1 MQNIGIISTHE
12 HRHISEIEIDETC
25 VIELL
30 LLDAIE
36 KRDKND
42 RPFVTMKV
50 TDGERRVSMRQF
62 GHGIGDVEPLVGGM
76 VRAVVRCTEYNGAP
90 SYAVIAMQKGDDSK
104 RDEYVESSPI
114 QPQRMYDELTDGFRK
129 LADEAGR
136 SIGAKGHVARMTLRM
151 LDGNKDAFMTHG
163 AASSVHHAYKGGLL
177 YHSYR
182 MFKLARMVAS
192 LYDVDDEILACAARL
207 YRLTAAEAPAECEN
221 DGLLR
226 TLWSAMVQLRDG
238 AMPAAVEF
246 RYMWRLLA
254 AMGTAP
260 SLEYCAGCGER
271 LARGG
276 LFTDEGILC
285 GRCAARAKGAPLS
298 ERELLVLRAAAAL
311 PHAKFVEWAA
321 KRPAEE
327 IFAANIKKL
336 SSYFRNLL

>member
-1 MQNIGIISTHE
+1 MIGEQLRQGYYQASGTVLLRKE
-12 HRHISEIEIDETC
+12 ASKGGRS
-25 VIELL
+25 LL
-30 LLDAIE
+30 LFL
-36 KRDKND
+36 R
-42 RPFVTMKV
+42 
-50 TDGERRVSMRQF
+50 GF
-62 GHGIGDVEPLVGGM
+62 GP
-76 VRAVVRCTEYNGAP
+76 RWAGAP
-90 SYAVIAMQKGDDSK
+90 A
-104 RDEYVESSPI
+104 
-114 QPQRMYDELTDGFRK
+114 
-129 LADEAGR
+129 AGGKNR
-136 SIGAKGHVARMTLRM
+136 FGGGAEP
-151 LDGNKDAFMTHG
+151 
-163 AASSVHHAYKGGLL
+163 
-177 YHSYR
+177 
-182 MFKLARMVAS
+182 MVWGSFS
-192 LYDVDDEILACAARL
+192 LYRSPTRLYLQSVDVKEDFLPLRRSPAALACAARL
-207 YRLTAAEAPAECEN
+207 YRLTAAEAPADCEN

-238 AMPAAVEF
+238 AIPAAVEF

>member
-1 MQNIGIISTHE
+1 MQNIGIISTRE

-25 VIELL
+25 VIEFL

-90 SYAVIAMQKGDDSK
+90 SYAVVAMQKGDDSK

-114 QPQRMYDELTDGFRK
+114 QPQRMYDELTDELRK

-136 SIGAKGHVARMTLRM
+136 SIDAKGHVARMTLSM

-182 MFKLARMVAS
+182 MFKLARMVAG
-192 LYDVDDEILACAARL
+192 LYDVDDEILACAAVL
-207 YRLTAAEAPAECEN
+207 HDIGKL
-221 DGLLR
+221 
-226 TLWSAMVQLRDG
+226 
-238 AMPAAVEF
+238 
-246 RYMWRLLA
+246 
-254 AMGTAP
+254 
-260 SLEYCAGCGER
+260 
-271 LARGG
+271 
-276 LFTDEGILC
+276 
-285 GRCAARAKGAPLS
+285 
-298 ERELLVLRAAAAL
+298 RELETDDNGNSTYTLQGQMFGHAYLGMTMIRSAIEDEVVTIVDEEVRKRFEERASVLMHCVASHHGKPEHGAITKPMTAESMALHLVDMMDSRM
-311 PHAKFVEWAA
+311 
-321 KRPAEE
+321 E
-327 IFAANIKKL
+327 IFEEA
-336 SSYFRNLL
+336 YRNLESGAIDRNITYALDDVHVYKPSWAEN

>member
-1 MQNIGIISTHE
+1 MIGEQLRQGYYQASGTVLLRKE
-12 HRHISEIEIDETC
+12 ASKGGRS
-25 VIELL
+25 LL
-30 LLDAIE
+30 LFL
-36 KRDKND
+36 R
-42 RPFVTMKV
+42 
-50 TDGERRVSMRQF
+50 GF
-62 GHGIGDVEPLVGGM
+62 GP
-76 VRAVVRCTEYNGAP
+76 RWAGAP
-90 SYAVIAMQKGDDSK
+90 A
-104 RDEYVESSPI
+104 
-114 QPQRMYDELTDGFRK
+114 
-129 LADEAGR
+129 AGGKNR
-136 SIGAKGHVARMTLRM
+136 FGGGAEP
-151 LDGNKDAFMTHG
+151 
-163 AASSVHHAYKGGLL
+163 
-177 YHSYR
+177 
-182 MFKLARMVAS
+182 MVWGSFS
-192 LYDVDDEILACAARL
+192 LYRSPTRLYLQSVDVKEDFLPLRRSPAALACAARL
-207 YRLTAAEAPAECEN
+207 YRLTAAEAPSECEN
-221 DGLLR
+221 AGLLR

-238 AMPAAVEF
+238 V
-246 RYMWRLLA
+246 A